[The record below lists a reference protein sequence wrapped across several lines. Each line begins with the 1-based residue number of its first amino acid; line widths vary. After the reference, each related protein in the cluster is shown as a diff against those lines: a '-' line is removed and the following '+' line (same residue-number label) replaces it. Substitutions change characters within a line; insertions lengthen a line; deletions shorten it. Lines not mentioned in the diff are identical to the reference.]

1 MVLNTPRRVG
11 AALVNEYR
19 DYENGVADVLAYLA
33 GGSATVYRDVRL
45 SGMRSGRKRQ
55 IDVLVR
61 GRIFGS
67 ADVTMI
73 VDCKRRKKPVDVK
86 AIDSFIGMV
95 GDVGAEVGMIVTS
108 SGSTAA
114 AQARAKAERGIQ
126 LEMLGLN
133 ELVQWSPP
141 GTLGITY
148 GVPTPRLAETE
159 HALRRAGFRVT
170 ADPGL
175 APQEGECIVRVLR
188 HLGERRPSGELQ
200 AEQLQAAQAALDGI
214 GVPVRHIAHGVTMS
228 GGTPAHR
235 WLEVLACEIPTG
247 LNVLAASE
255 DEAKVQ
261 LDHLAASLA
270 QSGISRSE
278 LSVRA
283 PDGWPV
289 VQMFG
294 Y

>member
-1 MVLNTPRRVG
+1 VAYERRPEPESTRDLQLRLPPRGALQSQSRKRSESALTISRQRPEGGDESPADQARGSTSQVCAIMVLNTPRRVG

-148 GVPTPRLAETE
+148 GVPTPRLAG
-159 HALRRAGFRVT
+159 ARAAGGRM
-170 ADPGL
+170 
-175 APQEGECIVRVLR
+175 
-188 HLGERRPSGELQ
+188 HRPR
-200 AEQLQAAQAALDGI
+200 AQAFGRETSFGRAPGRAATGCPSCAGRDRRTG
-214 GVPVRHIAHGVTMS
+214 
-228 GGTPAHR
+228 PAHSAR
-235 WLEVLACEIPTG
+235 RD
-247 LNVLAASE
+247 NVGRDAGSPMA
-255 DEAKVQ
+255 
-261 LDHLAASLA
+261 
-270 QSGISRSE
+270 
-278 LSVRA
+278 
-283 PDGWPV
+283 
-289 VQMFG
+289 
-294 Y
+294 